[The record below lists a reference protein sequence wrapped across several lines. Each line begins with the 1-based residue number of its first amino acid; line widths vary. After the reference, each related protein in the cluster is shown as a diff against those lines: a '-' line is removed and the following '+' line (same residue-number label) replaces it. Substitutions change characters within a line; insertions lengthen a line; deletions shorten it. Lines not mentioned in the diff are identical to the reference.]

1 MYLSSLVLFS
11 TEQVS
16 ANEVIK
22 RQILMDWFTFGA
34 NFGEMRALSKTPQ
47 NDAITVLLEGNG
59 VLNEILNKSVISL
72 TVIVWPERSKNIL
85 DYNF

>member
-1 MYLSSLVLFS
+1 MYLSALVLFS

-22 RQILMDWFTFGA
+22 RQILMDWFMFGA
-34 NFGEMRALSKTPQ
+34 NFGEMRALTKTPQ
-47 NDAITVLLEGNG
+47 NGAITVLLERNG

-72 TVIVWPERSKNIL
+72 TVIVWHARSKNIL
-85 DYNF
+85 D

>member
-1 MYLSSLVLFS
+1 MYLISLVLFS

-16 ANEVIK
+16 TNEVIK

-47 NDAITVLLEGNG
+47 NDAITVLL
-59 VLNEILNKSVISL
+59 
-72 TVIVWPERSKNIL
+72 
-85 DYNF
+85 